1 MEEVEMINVIIN
13 GANGRMGQVLS
24 SIITETDDLKV
35 VTGIDKFPDFR
46 QNSFPVYLSLE
57 NSSENADMIIDF
69 SRPEALPANLSF
81 AKQNKIP
88 MVIATTGFSFEE
100 KKQIYE
106 AAKNIPIF
114 FAANM
119 SLGVNLQMELAK
131 SAAAFLGE
139 AYDIEIIEKHHN
151 QKVDAPSGTALAIAD
166 FINEAFTD
174 PKEYVYGRH
183 SKTEKRGREIGI
195 HAVRGGTVP
204 GEHSVMFIGTDEII
218 EINHIAQSRQIF
230 AFGAVRAARFLFGK
244 PAGLYSMSDIIA
256 ESAVTHIYQDDGQAM
271 ATLTHMPFSPS
282 LIAQVFDDIAKK
294 NIKIDI
300 ITQTSPHDGKVNLS
314 FSMPISDI
322 NDCSKLLKKYITGD
336 TKINTDTKLSK
347 LTIEG
352 AGMQRQSG
360 VASRLFASLAEKEI
374 GIYIITTSETKISF
388 CVDTAK
394 VKDAVSAVSKAFYL

>member
-1 MEEVEMINVIIN
+1 MINVIIN
-13 GANGRMGQVLS
+13 GANGKMGQVLAG
-24 SIITETDDLKV
+24 IIAKTDDIKV
-35 VTGIDKFPDFR
+35 AAGVDKFPDYQ

-57 NSSENADMIIDF
+57 SCKESADIIIDF
-69 SRPEALPANLSF
+69 SRPEALPANLSY
-81 AKQNKIP
+81 AIEKHIP
-88 MVIATTGFSFEE
+88 MVIATTGFSSEE
-100 KKQIYE
+100 KQQIYE
-106 AAKNIPIF
+106 ASKYIPIF

-151 QKVDAPSGTALAIAD
+151 QKVDSPSGTALAIAD
-166 FINEAFTD
+166 FINEAFAD
-174 PKEYVYGRH
+174 KKEYVYGRH
-183 SKTEKRGREIGI
+183 SKTEKRAREIGI

-218 EINHIAQSRQIF
+218 EINHTAQSRHIF
-230 AFGAVRAARFLFGK
+230 AFGAVRAARFIFGRS
-244 PAGLYSMSDIIA
+244 AGLYNMSDIIA

-271 ATLTHMPFSPS
+271 ATITHMPFSPS

-300 ITQTSPHDGKVNLS
+300 ISQTSPHNGKVNLS
-314 FSMPISDI
+314 FSMPAADISD
-322 NDCSKLLKKYITGD
+322 CSELLQKYITDD
-336 TKINTDTKLSK
+336 TKISADTKLSK

-352 AGMQRQSG
+352 PGMQRQSG
-360 VASRLFASLAEKEI
+360 VAARLFGSLAEKEI

-394 VKDAVSAVSKAFYL
+394 AKDAVTAVSKAFSL